1 MDIIQ
6 TLILALIQ
14 GITEF
19 LPISS
24 SAHLIL
30 PAQIFNWPD
39 QGLAFDVAVH
49 LGSLIAVLTYFRQDI
64 SKIIIS
70 WFGSL
75 PIFKN
80 AARSEESDFAWLI
93 ILATLPTIFFGWI
106 AKDWIELN
114 LRTTNVIAFSTI
126 FFAFIL
132 AFGELKSRQQNEVI
146 SLTWK
151 IALIIG
157 IAQVF
162 ALIPGTSR
170 SGITISIALILGLSK
185 TTSAKFS
192 FLLSIPVILAASLL
206 SSFDLLN
213 SSNSYSL
220 SQILIALIVSS
231 FSAYLCISW
240 FMGIINR
247 IGLMPFV
254 WYLIILG
261 LFLFIFI

>member
-1 MDIIQ
+1 M
-6 TLILALIQ
+6 
-14 GITEF
+14 
-19 LPISS
+19 
-24 SAHLIL
+24 
-30 PAQIFNWPD
+30 
-39 QGLAFDVAVH
+39 
-49 LGSLIAVLTYFRQDI
+49 
-64 SKIIIS
+64 
-70 WFGSL
+70 
-75 PIFKN
+75 
-80 AARSEESDFAWLI
+80 
-93 ILATLPTIFFGWI
+93 
-106 AKDWIELN
+106 
-114 LRTTNVIAFSTI
+114 
-126 FFAFIL
+126 

-231 FSAYLCISW
+231 LSAYLCIGW

-254 WYLIILG
+254 WYRIILG
-261 LFLFIFI
+261 LFLFTFI

>member
-1 MDIIQ
+1 M
-6 TLILALIQ
+6 
-14 GITEF
+14 
-19 LPISS
+19 
-24 SAHLIL
+24 
-30 PAQIFNWPD
+30 
-39 QGLAFDVAVH
+39 
-49 LGSLIAVLTYFRQDI
+49 
-64 SKIIIS
+64 
-70 WFGSL
+70 
-75 PIFKN
+75 
-80 AARSEESDFAWLI
+80 
-93 ILATLPTIFFGWI
+93 
-106 AKDWIELN
+106 
-114 LRTTNVIAFSTI
+114 
-126 FFAFIL
+126 
-132 AFGELKSRQQNEVI
+132 
-146 SLTWK
+146 TWK

-231 FSAYLCISW
+231 LNAYLCISW
-240 FMGIINR
+240 VMGIINR

-254 WYLIILG
+254 WYRIILG
-261 LFLFIFI
+261 LFLFTFI

>member
-1 MDIIQ
+1 M
-6 TLILALIQ
+6 
-14 GITEF
+14 
-19 LPISS
+19 
-24 SAHLIL
+24 
-30 PAQIFNWPD
+30 
-39 QGLAFDVAVH
+39 
-49 LGSLIAVLTYFRQDI
+49 
-64 SKIIIS
+64 
-70 WFGSL
+70 
-75 PIFKN
+75 
-80 AARSEESDFAWLI
+80 
-93 ILATLPTIFFGWI
+93 
-106 AKDWIELN
+106 
-114 LRTTNVIAFSTI
+114 
-126 FFAFIL
+126 
-132 AFGELKSRQQNEVI
+132 
-146 SLTWK
+146 TWK

-206 SSFDLLN
+206 SSFDLMN

-231 FSAYLCISW
+231 LSAYLCIGW

-254 WYLIILG
+254 WYRIILG
-261 LFLFIFI
+261 LFCLFLFKYLF